1 VNPKEWML
9 DGLAVA
15 KRQPWVPAGAALA
28 ATVLVALAVV
38 VGASAGGSSHQVSG
52 DPPAT
57 ATVER
62 GRLAIQVS
70 ATGTLTYASQA
81 DGSLYS
87 VVNQATGV
95 VTGLPSVGDVIKC
108 GQAIYRVHG
117 RPVALLCGTT
127 PLYRPLSV
135 GLKGWDVKELNRN
148 LVGLG
153 YADASAVDP
162 SGYFGSATRD
172 ALKGLKADL
181 GLNPTGTLEPDQA
194 VALPGPLR
202 ISSVPVPL
210 GAAAQRGVTIAQ
222 ATSTARR
229 VEVDLEPSEAE
240 GVKAGDRASITLP
253 TNRTTPGVV
262 ARVGT
267 LVVDDGSDS
276 GSGSTSA
283 SGSGSTS
290 GSGSSGGSGA
300 ATPTVPVFIKLKHV
314 GAARGIQEAPVQVSI
329 TTGRVANALS
339 VPVTA
344 LLAQAGG
351 GYAVEIVDA
360 GGERQL
366 VPVHLGS
373 FDQAN
378 GLVQVSG
385 SGLSAGQRVVV
396 PSS

>member
-1 VNPKEWML
+1 VNPRQLIL
-9 DGLAVA
+9 DGVALA
-15 KRQPWVPAGAALA
+15 KRRPLVPAGAALA
-28 ATVLVALAVV
+28 ATVLVILAIL
-38 VGASAGGSSHQVSG
+38 VGTSAGGSNHQVSG

-70 ATGTLTYASQA
+70 AAGTLTYASQA
-81 DGSLYS
+81 DGSTYS

-95 VTGLPSVGDVIKC
+95 VTGLPSVGDVIRC
-108 GQAIYRVHG
+108 GQALYRVHG
-117 RPVALLCGTT
+117 RPVALLCGST
-127 PLYRPLSV
+127 PLYRRLSQ

-148 LVGLG
+148 LVDLG
-153 YADASAVDP
+153 YVDALGVNP

-181 GLNPTGTLEPDQA
+181 GLTPTGTLEPDQA

-202 ISSVPVPL
+202 ISSVSVPL
-210 GAAAQRGVTIAQ
+210 GTAAQPGATIAQ

-267 LVVDDGSDS
+267 LGVDDGSDS
-276 GSGSTSA
+276 ASA
-283 SGSGSTS
+283 SDSGSGSN
-290 GSGSSGGSGA
+290 SGSSGGSGA
-300 ATPTVPVFIKLKHV
+300 ATATVPVFIKLKQV
-314 GAARGIQEAPVQVSI
+314 RDVRGIQEAPVQVSI
-329 TTGRVANALS
+329 ITGRVTNALS

-351 GYAVEIVDA
+351 GYAVETVDA

-366 VPVHLGS
+366 VAVHLGS

-385 SGLSAGQRVVV
+385 AGLRPGQRVVV

>member
-1 VNPKEWML
+1 VTQ
-9 DGLAVA
+9 
-15 KRQPWVPAGAALA
+15 KRRVVAGAALA
-28 ATVLVALAVV
+28 ATVLVALAII

-70 ATGTLTYASQA
+70 AAGTLTYASQA
-81 DGSLYS
+81 DGSTYS

-108 GQAIYRVHG
+108 GQALYRVHG
-117 RPVALLCGTT
+117 RPVALLCGST
-127 PLYRPLSV
+127 PLYRRLSE

-148 LVGLG
+148 LTELG
-153 YADASAVDP
+153 YVDASEVDP
-162 SGYFGSATRD
+162 SGYFGSATRN

-181 GLNPTGTLEPDQA
+181 GLTPTGTLEPDQA

-202 ISSVPVPL
+202 ISSVSVPL
-210 GAAAQRGVTIAQ
+210 GTAAQPGTTIAQ

-240 GVKAGDRASITLP
+240 GVKAGDQASITLP

-276 GSGSTSA
+276 GSGSA
-283 SGSGSTS
+283 SGSGSGS
-290 GSGSSGGSGA
+290 SSGSSGGSGA
-300 ATPTVPVFIKLKHV
+300 ATATVPVFIKLKQV
-314 GAARGIQEAPVQVSI
+314 REVRGIQEAPVQVSI

-360 GGERQL
+360 GGEGRL
-366 VPVHLGS
+366 VAVHLGS

>member
-1 VNPKEWML
+1 ML
-9 DGLAVA
+9 DGVALA
-15 KRQPWVPAGAALA
+15 KRQPWVPAGVALA
-28 ATVLVALAVV
+28 ATALVVLAIV

-81 DGSLYS
+81 DGSAYS

-95 VTGLPSVGDVIKC
+95 VTGLPSVGAVIRC

-117 RPVALLCGTT
+117 RPVALLCGAT

-148 LVGLG
+148 LVALG
-153 YADASAVDP
+153 YADASEVDP

-172 ALKGLKADL
+172 ALKALKADL
-181 GLNPTGTLEPDQA
+181 GLTPTGTLGPDQA

-202 ISSVPVPL
+202 ISSVPIPL
-210 GAAAQRGVTIAQ
+210 GTAAQPGATIAQ

-229 VEVDLEPSEAE
+229 VEVDLEPSQAE
-240 GVKAGDRASITLP
+240 GVKAGDPASITLP
-253 TNRTTPGVV
+253 NNRSTPGTVV
-262 ARVGT
+262 RIGT

-276 GSGSTSA
+276 GSGSTS
-283 SGSGSTS
+283 GSGSSS
-290 GSGSSGGSGA
+290 GPSGGSGA
-300 ATPTVPVFIKLKHV
+300 ATPTVPVFIKLKHEK
-314 GAARGIQEAPVQVSI
+314 AARGIQEAPVQVSI
-329 TTGRVANALS
+329 VTGRVANALS

-351 GYAVEIVDA
+351 YAVEMVDA
-360 GGERQL
+360 GGGRHQ

>member
-1 VNPKEWML
+1 MRNRRV
-9 DGLAVA
+9 V
-15 KRQPWVPAGAALA
+15 AGAALA
-28 ATVLVALAVV
+28 ATVLVALAIIA
-38 VGASAGGSSHQVSG
+38 GTSAGGSSHQVSG

-95 VTGLPSVGDVIKC
+95 ITGLPSVGDVIKC
-108 GQAIYRVHG
+108 GQALYRVHG
-117 RPVALLCGTT
+117 RPVALLCGST
-127 PLYRPLSV
+127 PLYRRLSD

-148 LVGLG
+148 LVDLG
-153 YADASAVDP
+153 YAEASEVDP

-194 VALPGPLR
+194 VALPRPLR

-210 GAAAQRGVTIAQ
+210 GAAAQPGTTVAQ

-253 TNRTTPGVV
+253 TNRTTAGVV

-276 GSGSTSA
+276 DSGSGSA
-283 SGSGSTS
+283 SGSGSGS
-290 GSGSSGGSGA
+290 SSGSSGGSGA
-300 ATPTVPVFIKLKHV
+300 ATATVPVFIKLKQV
-314 GAARGIQEAPVQVSI
+314 REVRGIQEAPVQVSI

-385 SGLSAGQRVVV
+385 PGVRAGQRVVV

>member
-1 VNPKEWML
+1 
-9 DGLAVA
+9 
-15 KRQPWVPAGAALA
+15 
-28 ATVLVALAVV
+28 
-38 VGASAGGSSHQVSG
+38 
-52 DPPAT
+52 
-57 ATVER
+57 
-62 GRLAIQVS
+62 
-70 ATGTLTYASQA
+70 
-81 DGSLYS
+81 
-87 VVNQATGV
+87 
-95 VTGLPSVGDVIKC
+95 VIRC
-108 GQAIYRVHG
+108 GQAIYRLHG
-117 RPVALLCGTT
+117 RPVALLCGAT

-148 LVGLG
+148 LVALG
-153 YADASAVDP
+153 YADASEVDP

-172 ALKGLKADL
+172 ALKALKADL
-181 GLNPTGTLEPDQA
+181 GLTPTGTLGPDQA

-202 ISSVPVPL
+202 ISSVPIPL
-210 GAAAQRGVTIAQ
+210 GTAAQPGATIAQ
-222 ATSTARR
+222 ATSTERR

-267 LVVDDGSDS
+267 LVVDNGSD
-276 GSGSTSA
+276 SGSTSA

-300 ATPTVPVFIKLKHV
+300 ATPTVPVFIKLKQV
-314 GAARGIQEAPVQVSI
+314 RAARGIQEAPVQVSI
-329 TTGRVANALS
+329 VTGRVANALS

-366 VPVHLGS
+366 VAVHLGS

-396 PSS
+396 PAS

>member
-1 VNPKEWML
+1 VTQ
-9 DGLAVA
+9 
-15 KRQPWVPAGAALA
+15 KRRVVAGAALA
-28 ATVLVALAVV
+28 ATVLVALAII

-70 ATGTLTYASQA
+70 AAGTLTYASQA
-81 DGSLYS
+81 DGSTYS

-108 GQAIYRVHG
+108 GQALYRVHG
-117 RPVALLCGTT
+117 RPVALLCGST
-127 PLYRPLSV
+127 PLYRRLSE

-148 LVGLG
+148 LTELG
-153 YADASAVDP
+153 YVDASEVDP
-162 SGYFGSATRD
+162 SGYFGSATRN

-181 GLNPTGTLEPDQA
+181 GLTPTGTLEPDQA

-202 ISSVPVPL
+202 ISSVSVPL
-210 GAAAQRGVTIAQ
+210 GTAAQPGTTIAQ

-240 GVKAGDRASITLP
+240 GVKAGDQASITLP

-262 ARVGT
+262 DRVGT

-276 GSGSTSA
+276 GSGSA
-283 SGSGSTS
+283 SGSGSGS
-290 GSGSSGGSGA
+290 SSGSSGGSGA
-300 ATPTVPVFIKLKHV
+300 ATATVPVFIKLKQV
-314 GAARGIQEAPVQVSI
+314 REVRGIQEAPVQVSI

-351 GYAVEIVDA
+351 DYAVEIVDA
-360 GGERQL
+360 GGEGRL
-366 VPVHLGS
+366 VAVHLGS

-396 PSS
+396 PSP

>member
-1 VNPKEWML
+1 ML
-9 DGLAVA
+9 DGVAVA
-15 KRQPWVPAGAALA
+15 KRRPWVPAGVALA
-28 ATVLVALAVV
+28 ATALVVLAIH

-81 DGSLYS
+81 DGSAYS

-95 VTGLPSVGDVIKC
+95 VTGLPSVGAVIRC
-108 GQAIYRVHG
+108 GQVIYRVRG
-117 RPVALLCGTT
+117 RPVALLCGAT

-148 LVGLG
+148 LVALG
-153 YADASAVDP
+153 YAEASEVDP

-172 ALKGLKADL
+172 ALKTLKADL
-181 GLNPTGTLEPDQA
+181 GLTPTGTLDPDQA

-202 ISSVPVPL
+202 ISSVPIPL
-210 GAAAQRGVTIAQ
+210 GTAAEPGATIAQ

-229 VEVDLEPSEAE
+229 VEVDLEPSQAE
-240 GVKAGDRASITLP
+240 GVKAGDPASITLP
-253 TNRTTPGVV
+253 NNRSTPGTVV
-262 ARVGT
+262 RIGT

-276 GSGSTSA
+276 GSGSA
-283 SGSGSTS
+283 SGSGSS
-290 GSGSSGGSGA
+290 SGSSGGSGA
-300 ATPTVPVFIKLKHV
+300 ATPTVPVFIKLKHEK
-314 GAARGIQEAPVQVSI
+314 AARGIQEAPVQVSI
-329 TTGRVANALS
+329 VTGRVANALS

-351 GYAVEIVDA
+351 GYAVEMVDA
-360 GGERQL
+360 GGGRRQ

-385 SGLSAGQRVVV
+385 SGLAAGQRVVV

>member
-9 DGLAVA
+9 DGVALA

-38 VGASAGGSSHQVSG
+38 VGASAGGSSHEVSG

-81 DGSLYS
+81 DGSPYS

-135 GLKGWDVKELNRN
+135 GLKGWDVKELNSN
-148 LVGLG
+148 LVDLG
-153 YADASAVDP
+153 YADSSEVNL
-162 SGYFGSATRD
+162 SGYFGHATRD
-172 ALKGLKADL
+172 ALKRLKADL
-181 GLNPTGTLEPDQA
+181 GFTPTGTLDPDQA

-210 GAAAQRGVTIAQ
+210 GAAAQPGATIAQ

-240 GVKAGDRASITLP
+240 GVKAGDPASITLP
-253 TNRTTPGVV
+253 NNRTTPGVV
-262 ARVGT
+262 VRIGT

-276 GSGSTSA
+276 TSA
-283 SGSGSTS
+283 SGSGSGS
-290 GSGSSGGSGA
+290 SSGSSGGSGA
-300 ATPTVPVFIKLKHV
+300 ATPTVPVFVKLKHV
-314 GAARGIQEAPVQVSI
+314 GDARGIQEAPVQVSI
-329 TTGRVANALS
+329 VTGRVANALS

-351 GYAVEIVDA
+351 GYAVEIVA
-360 GGERQL
+360 PGGGRQL
-366 VPVHLGS
+366 LPVHLGS